1 MELNTIILI
10 GAVASSWFALTVALV
25 CLAKSSRQH
34 REVSQMI
41 NKLAKE
47 LRAGQ
52 SGSVGMGRR
61 VLALESRLRKTSER
75 QEEISESQQLTAF
88 PTQYRQAAK
97 MFENGDSVNDV
108 ATNCGLS
115 RTEASLLSLMNR
127 QKGAA

>member
-1 MELNTIILI
+1 MILI
-10 GAVASSWFALTVALV
+10 GAVASSWFALVVALV
-25 CLAKSSRQH
+25 CLAKSKRQH
-34 REVSQMI
+34 KEVSQMI

-61 VLALESRLRKTSER
+61 VLALEGRLRKTSER

-88 PTQYRQAAK
+88 PTQYRQATK
-97 MFENGDSVNDV
+97 MLESGDSVNEV

-115 RTEASLLSLMNR
+115 RTEASLLSLMAR
-127 QKGAA
+127 HKGAA